1 MRKVLGAMS
10 GGVDSSVA
18 AFLLKEKGFEVIGGT
33 FVFSQSLISAN
44 RRGCFDTA
52 ALKEA
57 KKTARKIGIKHYV
70 FDFRKIFTKSII
82 ENFYKEYAQG
92 RTPNPCIRCNQFIKF
107 DAMWKKAKE
116 LGAEYISTGHYAK
129 IQYNRKAKRFL
140 LKKAKDKTKDQSY
153 FLYTVKQSDL
163 EHILFPL
170 GNLMKEEVRKI
181 ACQAGFSNY
190 DRKGSQ
196 ELCFVPQQ
204 DYRDLII
211 KFLVPR
217 PGKIVDGAGHVLGQ
231 HRGIFS
237 YTIGQRKGLGLAAQR
252 PYYVKAID
260 KKKNQIVVGFEDELY
275 SKELMAKNVN
285 FISIGKLSAPIEV
298 KAKIRYRHIEQ
309 KALISRASDNM
320 VKVEFSK
327 PQRAVTPGQAV
338 VFYQRDVVVGGGT
351 IC

>member
-1 MRKVLGAMS
+1 MHKVLVAMS

-18 AFLLKEKGFEVIGGT
+18 AFLLKEKGFDVIGGT
-33 FVFSQSLISAN
+33 FVFSRSLISAN
-44 RRGCFDTA
+44 RKGCFDTA
-52 ALKEA
+52 SLEEA
-57 KKTARKIGIKHYV
+57 EKTARKIGVKHYI
-70 FDFRKIFTKSII
+70 FDFRKIFTKNII

-107 DAMWKKAKE
+107 DALWQKAKE
-116 LGAEYISTGHYAK
+116 LGAGYISTGHYAK

-153 FLYTVKQSDL
+153 FLYTIKQSDL

-170 GNLMKEEVRKI
+170 ENLMKEEVRRI
-181 ACQAGFSNY
+181 ASQAGFTNY

-204 DYRDLII
+204 DYRDLIS
-211 KFLVPR
+211 KFLVPK
-217 PGKIVDGAGHVLGQ
+217 PGKIVDGAGRVLGE
-231 HRGIFS
+231 HEGIFF

-260 KKKNQIVVGFEDELY
+260 KEKNQIVVGFEDELY
-275 SKELMAKNVN
+275 SRELVAKNVN
-285 FISIGKLSAPIEV
+285 FISIDKLSAPVEV
-298 KAKIRYRHIEQ
+298 KAKIRYRQIEQ
-309 KALISRASDNM
+309 KALLSKATDNM
-320 VKVEFSK
+320 VKVKFAK
-327 PQRAVTPGQAV
+327 PQRAVTPGQSV